1 MPMPS
6 ISCTTSTSLVSLQIS
21 RCCCWICISLREFP
35 RNMPRLHAIPNLS
48 TNVIPSPQSQ
58 SCISLRL
65 FPMHLPYLW
74 HSSFFPFPSFIS
86 SYFPIH
92 FTSLCLCASVL
103 LHMHPLVLHI
113 SFRVFLPL
121 TTFSLPLS
129 LCISAS
135 ISQTPIT
142 YHWSAHLLWYVC
154 PYLQL
159 ADLRPF
165 LFLFNHSIYVFVLLR
180 SLA

>member
-35 RNMPRLHAIPNLS
+35 RNMSRLHAIPNLS
-48 TNVIPSPQSQ
+48 TNVISSPQ
-58 SCISLRL
+58 SCISLCL
-65 FPMHLPYLW
+65 FLMHLPYLW
-74 HSSFFPFPSFIS
+74 HSSFFQFPSFIS

-92 FTSLCLCASVL
+92 FTFLSLSVSVYVL
-103 LHMHPLVLHI
+103 LC
-113 SFRVFLPL
+113 SFICILLCYTLRFAFFFATDNFL
-121 TTFSLPLS
+121 SRSRS

-142 YHWSAHLLWYVC
+142 YHWSALICL
-154 PYLQL
+154 PLS
-159 ADLRPF
+159 
-165 LFLFNHSIYVFVLLR
+165 SISR
-180 SLA
+180 SSPLPLPV